1 MSEWPKSVITVKALI
16 VKSEIDE
23 DDQGDP
29 RVIEA
34 RLADEPDGLIELE
47 NKNRDGQTI
56 AFFVEQWPAIRRAI
70 DTLCAAR
77 DEDLLAATN
86 D

>member
-1 MSEWPKSVITVKALI
+1 MADQAATAFERGRESV
-16 VKSEIDE
+16 
-23 DDQGDP
+23 
-29 RVIEA
+29 
-34 RLADEPDGLIELE
+34 LAELHAAAPATYFPLTLRGLIAY
-47 NKNRDGQTI
+47 GQVAVI
-56 AFFVEQWPAIRRAI
+56 AFFAEQWPAIRRAI